1 MRRQLGSRC
10 LLHTAG
16 AIAIAAAAVQC
27 APPPPVLPAPA
38 PTVEDKLGWILR
50 LEDQRVLRD
59 PMPMSVPVQAPGEAT
74 RALVLSPPVVPD
86 LTQLV
91 ADVSARVRRRAAL
104 AVGRVGL
111 ADGVAPLV
119 QALADPVAEVRQMSA
134 FALGLIGDNSAVAPL
149 IEALADTSPI
159 VQGRAA
165 EALGS
170 MGDPSA
176 AEAVGGMIASHL
188 TAAFGVDPE
197 DLSYPMAP
205 RVEAFRLGIY
215 ALARLDAYEP
225 LAAAVLNEDGQP
237 ILWWWPVAYAL
248 QRLEDPRALP
258 ALKTLARVQG
268 SYGVAFAAQ
277 GLGAL
282 GDAEAVDTLLPLL
295 DPQRRDG
302 RVIVSAIRAL
312 AEIGHA
318 KAERALLRL
327 FRTRGLDQTVQ
338 VESVRALGVVG
349 GGESAMALLD
359 LVSHPWPAM
368 RSAALRS
375 LAQLDPENFVIV
387 LSGLDSDRDWTVRAA
402 LAEALGFLDS
412 DRALPRL
419 TAMLGDTDLRVVPSV
434 LSTLAKLQAPNTRTV
449 LLEALAGTDVGV
461 RVAAARLIGDLR
473 LKGAAPAL
481 VEAYERGAGDPS
493 YVARAAAL
501 GALAK
506 YGSPLALE
514 TLKAALSDP
523 DWAVRV
529 HAAAQLA
536 ELEGSGE
543 DTIAIRPAPTRLPE
557 SAYAAR
563 HLVSPSVSPHA
574 YIETGQGT
582 IEVELA
588 VLDAPLTADNFVTLA
603 RGGFFNG
610 LTFHRVVPNYVVQAG
625 DPRGDSEGGP
635 GYTIRDELNELPY
648 LRGTVGMAL
657 DGSDTGGSQFFIT
670 HSPQPHLDG
679 RYTAFGKVVAGM
691 EVVDQLQ
698 QGDVIRRVRV
708 WDGVTLSR
716 AADVEGPPRR

>member
-10 LLHTAG
+10 VLHATVT
-16 AIAIAAAAVQC
+16 IAIAAAAVQC

-38 PTVEDKLGWILR
+38 PTVEEKLGWILR
-50 LEDQRVLRD
+50 LEDQRVLSD
-59 PMPMSVPVQAPGEAT
+59 PVPTSVPVQAPGEAT

-91 ADVSARVRRRAAL
+91 ADAGARVRRRAAL
-104 AVGRVGL
+104 AIGRVGL
-111 ADGVAPLV
+111 AEGVAPLV
-119 QALADPVAEVRQMSA
+119 QALADPEAEVRQMSA
-134 FALGLIGDNSAVAPL
+134 FALGLIGHDSAVAPL

-170 MGDPSA
+170 IGDPSA
-176 AEAVGGMIASHL
+176 AEAVGGMVASHL
-188 TAAFGVDPE
+188 AAAFDVDPE
-197 DLSYPMAP
+197 DLSYPLAP

-225 LAAAVLNEDGQP
+225 LAAAVLDEDGQP

-258 ALKTLARVQG
+258 ALELLAGVQG

-295 DPQRRDG
+295 DPQRRDA
-302 RVIVSAIRAL
+302 RVIVSAVRAL

-318 KAERALLRL
+318 KAERALLQL
-327 FRTRGLDQTVQ
+327 IRTRGLDQAVQ

-349 GGESAMALLD
+349 GGESAMVLLD
-359 LVSHPWPAM
+359 LVSHPWPPM

-387 LSGLDSDRDWTVRAA
+387 LSGLDSDRDWTVRTA

-412 DRALPRL
+412 GRALPRL

-434 LSTLAKLQAPNTRTV
+434 LSTLVRLQAPNTRTV
-449 LLEALAGTDVGV
+449 LLEALASTDVGV
-461 RVAAARLIGDLR
+461 RVAAARFIGDLK
-473 LKGAAPAL
+473 LEGAAPAL

-506 YGSPLALE
+506 YGDPLALE
-514 TLKAALSDP
+514 TLKAALWDP

-529 HAAAQLA
+529 HAAARLA
-536 ELEGSGE
+536 ELEDSGD
-543 DTIAIRPAPTRLPE
+543 DTVAIRPAPTRLPE

-625 DPRGDSEGGP
+625 DPRGDSKGGP
-635 GYTIRDELNELPY
+635 GYTIRDELNEIPY

-716 AADVEGPPRR
+716 VAGPGR